1 MPKTRHAEL
10 RSLEIVAPAKPVVN
24 EDWVRVIVCTYSSVF
39 TITVNAS
46 HARLH
51 DDCTL
56 VL

>member
-10 RSLEIVAPAKPVVN
+10 RSLEIVAPVKPVVN
-24 EDWVRVIVCTYSSVF
+24 ENWVRVIVCTYSSVF